1 MVENGNRKA
10 KEYNNNDQITFED
23 EYLSGKKLNGKSY
36 DFKNCLIYVGQY
48 SNGEISSGKGKK
60 YDVNDIL
67 H

>member
-1 MVENGNRKA
+1 M
-10 KEYNNNDQITFED
+10 
-23 EYLSGKKLNGKSY
+23 NGKSY

-67 H
+67 RFEAEYLNVER